1 MKVGEKLRVFIPS
14 SLAYGERGIPGVIP
28 PDAPLV
34 FDIEIVD
41 EKLPTKQNRLNKK

>member
-34 FDIEIVD
+34 FDIKIVD
-41 EKLPTKQNRLNKK
+41 VEVTDKAK